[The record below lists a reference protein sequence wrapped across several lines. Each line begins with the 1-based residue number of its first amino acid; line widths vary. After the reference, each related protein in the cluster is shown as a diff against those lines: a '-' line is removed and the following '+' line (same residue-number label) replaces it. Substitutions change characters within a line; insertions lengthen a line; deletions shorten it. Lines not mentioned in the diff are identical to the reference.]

1 MIEIDN
7 IRVNYKSDGGVL
19 RAISSLS
26 LDVKRGEYL
35 ALLGPNG
42 SGKSTLIKALC
53 GMVPLKKGCI
63 RVSGKVVS
71 PGRFGEDLFGNV
83 AAVFQEP
90 SGQFLM
96 PDVRMEILSVLQNLG
111 LSYDEQ
117 MKRLDQVIERFSLQG
132 FSGKSPDCLSGGQMQ
147 IVNLACALAVRPEV
161 LLLDEPTTFLDTSY
175 RRILLDHLD
184 SLCND
189 GLTIL
194 HVTQY
199 PDEAL
204 RSRRVLVLDSGSL
217 VADGNP
223 REVLEDNEMLIRHNL
238 LAPRRVACRRWLG
251 FDYAEN
257 GAIESFCS
265 NVERKKNTDPAN
277 KHLSSTSNIP
287 YLRAE
292 EIYFEYTPDSF
303 SMEIDDLKLYRGQI
317 VGLVGPT
324 GSGKS
329 TLAFLLAGLLR
340 SEKGNIELGGKQL
353 SSYQPKILRQHV
365 GISWQMPDPV
375 LIGPTVSDDI
385 SLMAENL
392 EIGDVDIEAILLQ
405 VGLAGFE
412 NRIVDS
418 LSGGE
423 KRKLSL
429 ASVLTS
435 DPNYVILD
443 EPAAFLDPSAQ
454 KDIMAIIKNI
464 TNSGTGVLV
473 VGHDLPF
480 ISELAERIIGLKD
493 GRIIFDLPASEF
505 FSDPA
510 YSVKL
515 DLAHDPLVELRKCLA
530 DNGIA
535 IPQGSLDPQRI
546 ANYLGLPEPL

>member
-7 IRVNYKSDGGVL
+7 IRVTYKSDSGVL
-19 RAISSLS
+19 HAISSLS
-26 LDVKRGEYL
+26 LDVKKGQYL
-35 ALLGPNG
+35 AVLGPNG

-53 GMVPLKKGCI
+53 GMVPLKKGRI
-63 RVSGKVVS
+63 RISGRVVS
-71 PGRFGEDLFGNV
+71 HGRFGEDLFGKV

-117 MKRLDQVIERFSLQG
+117 TNRLTQVIERFSLQDLP
-132 FSGKSPDCLSGGQMQ
+132 GKSPDCLSGGQMQ

-184 SLCND
+184 SLCDD

-204 RSRRVLVLDSGSL
+204 RSGRVLVLDSGDL

-223 REVLEDNEMLIRHNL
+223 RDVLEDNNMLIRHNL
-238 LAPRRVACRRWLG
+238 LTPRRVACRRWLG

-265 NVERKKNTDPAN
+265 NIESGENTIPAN
-277 KHLSSTSNIP
+277 KHLSLKSNSP
-287 YLRAE
+287 YLRALN
-292 EIYFEYTPDSF
+292 IYFEYTPDSF

-340 SEKGNIELGGKQL
+340 SEKGNIELEGKPL
-353 SSYQPKILRQHV
+353 SSYQTKILRQHV

-375 LIGPTVSDDI
+375 LIGPTVADDI
-385 SLMAENL
+385 GLMAKNL
-392 EIGDVDIEAILLQ
+392 GIEDVDIEAILLH

-429 ASVLTS
+429 AGLLTS
-435 DPNYVILD
+435 DPDYAILD

-454 KDIMAIIKNI
+454 EDIMAIIRNI
-464 TNSGTGVLV
+464 ANSGTGVLI

-493 GRIIFDLPASEF
+493 GRIIFDLPSGEF

-515 DLAHDPLVELRKCLA
+515 GLAHDPLVELRKCLA
-530 DNGIA
+530 DKGIA
-535 IPQGSLDPQRI
+535 IPPGSLDPQRI
-546 ANYLGLPEPL
+546 ADYLRLPEPS